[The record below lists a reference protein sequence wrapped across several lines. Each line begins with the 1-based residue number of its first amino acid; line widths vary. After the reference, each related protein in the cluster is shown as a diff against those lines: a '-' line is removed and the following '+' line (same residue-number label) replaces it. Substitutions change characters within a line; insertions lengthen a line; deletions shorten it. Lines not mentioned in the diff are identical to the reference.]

1 MARVAATSFVGRT
14 AELAVLR
21 RCVDEARSGGSTPLA
36 VLLGEAGVG
45 KTRCLQAFL
54 AAAQE
59 AGVTVLLGGC
69 PPLSGNELPYA
80 PLAEALRGLRRTA
93 GPERMAEW
101 LAGQDE
107 VLGRLVPELVTAP
120 GPDPALDAAPGRLF
134 AAVLI

>member
-1 MARVAATSFVGRT
+1 MAWVAATSFVGRV

-21 RCVDEARSGGSTPLA
+21 RCVDDARSGGSAPLA

-54 AAAQE
+54 ATAQE

-80 PLAEALRGLRRTA
+80 PLAGALGGPRRAA
-93 GPERMAEW
+93 G
-101 LAGQDE
+101 AG
-107 VLGRLVPELVTAP
+107 R
-120 GPDPALDAAPGRLF
+120 AAPG
-134 AAVLI
+134 